1 MIIKYLLNISKLLC
15 QILAHIKFTMY
26 LCYVNK
32 TIRVMNKKDEILAL
46 SQKLTELKLRLK
58 MVSWTFYNSKDL
70 PESKA
75 NAILDEKIRIEK
87 FVEALEKRLKE
98 LDN

>member
-1 MIIKYLLNISKLLC
+1 MIIKYLQNISNLLC

-26 LCYVNK
+26 FCYVNK
-32 TIRVMNKKDEILAL
+32 TIRVMNKKDEILVL

-75 NAILDEKIRIEK
+75 NAILDEKARIEK
-87 FVEALEKRLKE
+87 YIEVLEKRLEE
-98 LDN
+98 LEN

>member
-1 MIIKYLLNISKLLC
+1 
-15 QILAHIKFTMY
+15 
-26 LCYVNK
+26 
-32 TIRVMNKKDEILAL
+32 MNKKDEILAL

-87 FVEALEKRLKE
+87 FVEALETRLKE
-98 LDN
+98 LEN

>member
-1 MIIKYLLNISKLLC
+1 MIIKHLSNISNSLC

-26 LCYVNK
+26 FCCVNK

-87 FVEALEKRLKE
+87 FIEVLEKRLKE
-98 LDN
+98 IEN